1 MPELG
6 RCILLKGSAGPGR
19 GDFYVQA
26 IGLRP
31 KVRVSADGSGVF
43 GHAEA
48 RLLADLAH
56 GTGRTAVYCAALKPL
71 RPRGPDMT
79 RAGSSQIRR

>member
-1 MPELG
+1 MHLAEGFCRSRP
-6 RCILLKGSAGPGR
+6 